1 MNNLNC
7 SVVVGGAFESMERAS
22 SKLSQCSV
30 GESCNVSV
38 ILNSRE
44 PPFKYL
50 YRERLYLAERDS
62 LYPCGVRGKI
72 EARDAGE

>member
-38 ILNSRE
+38 ILNSWE
-44 PPFKYL
+44 PPFKHL
-50 YRERLYLAERDS
+50 YRERLYLAEGHR
-62 LYPCGVRGKI
+62 LYPGGVSGKI
-72 EARDAGE
+72 EASD